1 MTMQRRLL
9 LGATLAAGA
18 TASGLARAQGARLRL
33 GYMMA
38 KSGPY
43 VSLANTNEIAV
54 DLAVEEINARGGVN
68 GMPVEVVK
76 FDTAGEPRQAT
87 IALRRFASDDGVLGV
102 IGPFSSS
109 EVRTTFPV
117 GEREGLAQMSMASS
131 APGLTKNFPFGFR
144 NTTDEAVVIEQVL
157 AAIKA
162 KGLPV
167 ATGAAAYAT
176 DDVVSKS
183 IGTDVIPALFQK
195 FGIALRGSATFQ
207 FAAFDLSPQVAQLK
221 GMAPDII
228 GLGSPPE
235 GAVNLSR
242 ELRRQGVSTRV
253 IGGTTIA
260 DPELPRRMEGAGE
273 NLTIGTTFFPEVN
286 DRTRAFAAEFARR
299 TKAAG
304 LPRTEP
310 NQMDAS
316 VYDIVHLYAEAMKR
330 AGVTGRAEKRA
341 EERKAVRDALAGIK
355 ELPLL
360 EGPISFNADRDAVKP
375 IYVLEV
381 KSGRWSLLDTRMPG

>member
-1 MTMQRRLL
+1 MKKQVL
-9 LGATLAAGA
+9 LGATLLAALIS
-18 TASGLARAQGARLRL
+18 ASGARAEGELVL

-54 DLAVEEINARGGVN
+54 DMAVEEINAKGGIN
-68 GMPVEVVK
+68 GKKIKIVK
-76 FDTAGEPRQAT
+76 FDTAGDPKQAT
-87 IALRRFASDDGVLGV
+87 TAVRSFAQDAGALAI

-131 APGLTKNFPFGFR
+131 APGLTKGFTYGFR
-144 NTTDEAVVIEQVL
+144 NTTDEGRVIHEVL
-157 AAIKA
+157 GAIKD
-162 KGLPV
+162 KKLPM

-183 IGTDVIPALFQK
+183 IGTKVVPAEF
-195 FGIALRGSATFQ
+195 ATFSIPLKGSVDFQ
-207 FAAFDLSPQVAQLK
+207 VAAFDLSPQVAQLK
-221 GMAPDII
+221 QMAPDIV

-235 GAVNLSR
+235 GAVNLAK
-242 ELRRQGVSTRV
+242 ELKRQGVATRV

-260 DPELPRRMEGAGE
+260 DPELPKRMDGAGE
-273 NLTIGTTFFPEVN
+273 NLTIGTTFFADAN
-286 DRTRAFAAEFARR
+286 DKTRAFSAEFAKR

-304 LPRTEP
+304 LRTDP

-316 VYDIVHLYAEAMKR
+316 VYDIVYLYSEAMKR
-330 AGVTGRAEKRA
+330 ASVTGDAAKRTAERAA
-341 EERKAVRDALAGIK
+341 IRDELAKLKDYGAM
-355 ELPLL
+355 
-360 EGPISFNADRDAVKP
+360 EGSISFTDGDAVKP
-375 IYVLEV
+375 VYVIEV
-381 KSGRWSLLDTRMPG
+381 KGGTWSLLDTRMPN